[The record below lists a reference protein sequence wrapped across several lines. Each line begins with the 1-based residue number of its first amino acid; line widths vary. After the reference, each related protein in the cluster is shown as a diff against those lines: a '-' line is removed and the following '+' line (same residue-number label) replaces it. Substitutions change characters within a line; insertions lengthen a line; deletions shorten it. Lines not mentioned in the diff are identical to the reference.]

1 MTITITRNTAEV
13 TTIAATASEKKGELE
28 KAFVRNACIIR
39 IGCVETNL
47 SSYVRVT
54 M

>member
-13 TTIAATASEKKGELE
+13 TTIAATASEKEGELE
-28 KAFVRNACIIR
+28 KAFVRNACIR

-47 SSYVRVT
+47 STYVRVT
-54 M
+54 S